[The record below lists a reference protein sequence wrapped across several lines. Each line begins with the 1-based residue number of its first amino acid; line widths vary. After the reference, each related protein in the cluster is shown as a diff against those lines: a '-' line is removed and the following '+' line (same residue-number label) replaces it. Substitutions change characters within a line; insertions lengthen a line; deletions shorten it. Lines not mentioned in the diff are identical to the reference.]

1 MKNIVTTW
9 DYGLVLREMYELLD
23 DFVSETINLYEEI
36 GSGDLYDYVL
46 NMDW

>member
-1 MKNIVTTW
+1 MIKNTTTW

-36 GSGDLYDYVL
+36 GSGDLYDYVM